1 MPMFGTAPGRCMG
14 VLAAVLLIAPSSA
27 IGAPARASSNAS
39 VDLLSPL
46 SLQKL
51 QDLDFGTITAATAGT
66 AVLDPIANSVITTGG
81 VLAAGGT
88 PHAAQFRGA
97 AAKNSV
103 VNIKLPKQRVTL
115 TRIGGTETLV
125 ASNFTLDGPTK
136 KQMAQATTFDIR
148 VGATLTVPGLP
159 VPGHYVGTFD
169 VTAQYP

>member
-1 MPMFGTAPGRCMG
+1 MFGTAFCRCMG
-14 VLAAVLLIAPSSA
+14 VLAALLLVVPSSV
-27 IGAPARASSNAS
+27 IGAPAAKSSSAT

-66 AVLDPIANSVITTGG
+66 AVLDPVTNSITTTGG
-81 VLAAGGT
+81 VVAAGGT

-97 AAKNSV
+97 ATKNSV
-103 VNIKLPKQRVTL
+103 VNIKLPKQPVTL
-115 TRIGGTETLV
+115 TRLGGTETLT

-136 KQMAQATTFDIR
+136 KQMAQAATFDIR
-148 VGATLTVPGLP
+148 VGATLTVPALP
-159 VPGHYVGTFD
+159 VAGQYVGTFD

>member
-1 MPMFGTAPGRCMG
+1 MFGTVFVRCACA
-14 VLAAVLLIAPSSA
+14 LAALPLVASAA
-27 IGAPARASSNAS
+27 IGAPAAAPSKAT

-46 SLQKL
+46 TLQKL
-51 QDLDFGTITAATAGT
+51 QDLDFGTISAATAGT
-66 AVLDPIANSVITTGG
+66 AVLDPVTNSITTTGG
-81 VLAAGGT
+81 VLAAGA

-97 AAKNSV
+97 ATKNSV
-103 VNIKLPKQRVTL
+103 VNIKLPKQPVTL
-115 TRIGGTETLV
+115 TRVGGTETLT

-148 VGATLTVPGLP
+148 VGATLTVPALP

>member
-1 MPMFGTAPGRCMG
+1 MFGTVFSRSTG
-14 VLAAVLLIAPSSA
+14 VLAALLLVAPSGA
-27 IGAPARASSNAS
+27 IGAPAASSSAT

-66 AVLDPIANSVITTGG
+66 ALLDPVANTVNTTGG
-81 VLAAGGT
+81 VVAAGGT

-97 AAKNSV
+97 ATKNWV
-103 VNIKLPKQRVTL
+103 VNIKLPKQPVTL
-115 TRIGGTETLV
+115 TRVGGTETLT

-136 KQMAQATTFDIR
+136 RQMAQATTFDIR
-148 VGATLTVPGLP
+148 VGATLTVPALP
-159 VPGHYVGTFD
+159 VAGQYVGTFD